1 MKKKLFILIVFLI
14 TTSVFSH
21 EYILLAYD
29 FFVKK
34 GEKLELHLFVAD
46 GFNIEAERPFQES
59 MTKNFKLISENGK
72 TNFIDLVKDGNLP
85 VLEIDINFEGLG
97 LIHMQRDYARITMTN
112 EKFKSYLKAD
122 NIENIKIDD
131 TTKTEQTERYTRYIK
146 TLIQSDIKP
155 NDDLY
160 SKEVGHVFEI
170 VLLQNPYLLSKD
182 DWLQAK
188 ILFNGNPLKNKA
200 ITARNRLGNESA
212 TYQYSITDED
222 GICSFKLERGGDW
235 YLHSTHMI
243 ESLDKSD
250 TDWES
255 YWATFSFG
263 MKE

>member
-1 MKKKLFILIVFLI
+1 MKKKLFTLIVFLI

-59 MTKNFKLISENGK
+59 MTKNFELISENGK
-72 TNFIDLVKDGNLP
+72 TNFLDFVKDGDLP
-85 VLEIDINFEGLG
+85 ILEIDVDFEGLG
-97 LIHMQRDYARITMTN
+97 LIHMQRKYARITMTN

-131 TTKTEQTERYTRYIK
+131 STKTEQTERYTRYIK

-170 VLLQNPYLLSKD
+170 VLLQNPYSLS
-182 DWLQAK
+182 
-188 ILFNGNPLKNKA
+188 
-200 ITARNRLGNESA
+200 T
-212 TYQYSITDED
+212 
-222 GICSFKLERGGDW
+222 
-235 YLHSTHMI
+235 
-243 ESLDKSD
+243 
-250 TDWES
+250 
-255 YWATFSFG
+255 
-263 MKE
+263 